1 MLVCRCKWLFWS
13 VPWSA
18 MVRGV
23 HFSESVVA
31 RAPVSSDRAAVER
44 VSLVW
49 SGYEGTRQDKG
60 TSECT
65 KYSIRW

>member
-49 SGYEGTRQDKG
+49 SG
-60 TSECT
+60 
-65 KYSIRW
+65 